1 MQCATIKDGTE
12 CTFMAKAGCTFNG
25 GRCLTVLDKCEGCG
39 NVREFPAG
47 QFCAVFANP
56 ASKWTLGRCNFATH
70 LKSEAKKEEKK
81 LNPLKASKRSQAA
94 KK

>member
-1 MQCATIKDGTE
+1 MLCATIKDGTE
-12 CTFMAKAGCTFNG
+12 CTFMVQTGCLYSG
-25 GRCLTVLDKCEGCG
+25 GRCLTVHEKCEGCA

-47 QFCAVFANP
+47 AFCAVFAKP
-56 ASKWTLGRCNFATH
+56 AAKWTLGRCNFATH
-70 LKSEAKKEEKK
+70 LKADVKKDEKK

>member
-1 MQCATIKDGTE
+1 MLCATIKDGTE
-12 CTFMAKAGCTFNG
+12 CTFMVKTGCSYSG
-25 GRCLTVLDKCEGCG
+25 GRCMTVTEKCEGCG

-47 QFCAVFANP
+47 AFCAVFANP

-70 LKSEAKKEEKK
+70 LKADAKKDEKK